1 MEARM
6 NGRWQRHL
14 PAVLLFLVLLG
25 GMPNSPEAVVK
36 RSMDG
41 SAQGAWV
48 KSRIQ
53 TNGEASYKEGEV
65 LVKFKTRLTRA
76 EAGMLAGEVA
86 ADVVKEFTFLSE
98 MKQSGYFLIVS
109 AQRTTR
115 QLLDGLRSRPEVE
128 AASPN
133 YRRRLQRLPNDPKL
147 DQLWGMTK
155 ITAAQAWEKNTGSA
169 GVVLAVLDTGVDYRH
184 EDLAANMWRNPGEVA
199 ANGVDDDGNGFVDD
213 VYGYDFAAD
222 NNGGKDSDPM
232 DIDSHGTH
240 VAGTIAAVGN
250 NGTGVCGINWDARI
264 MALKAFRPD
273 QYIFDSDSIAAIE
286 YAVLMKKNFGVNL
299 VAINAS
305 WGGAGNNPLQK
316 DAIAVAGDQ
325 GIVFICAAGN
335 DGTDNDSTPF
345 YPAAYDLANI
355 IAVAATDADDRL
367 ADFSNFGVN
376 SVDIAAPGV
385 GILSTVPA
393 GRGLEGRFTS
403 GADVY
408 KVIPMEFAGFT
419 PAGGLTCQLV
429 DCGRGL
435 DNAYF
440 PAAVNG
446 NIALIERGDKTFKE
460 KTLYAQN
467 AGAVAAV
474 IYNNEAGIFSG
485 TLGEAGNWIPVVS
498 LAREDGL
505 LEKARGTH
513 PVTLLVSPSS
523 YEFMDGTSMAAPHVC
538 GAVGL
543 LAAQYPTDGLAKRI
557 SRIYSGADRL
567 DALDKKMRTGARLNL
582 ARSLS
587 QNLLLTLTVFRQQ
600 ASVWVLKKDFA
611 QVYFS
616 IENDPS
622 SGISGAKFSIYR
634 SQAGGSFKTVKEV
647 ASAELQNNSYTYYDK
662 YLDSGVAYTYLV
674 QAVNARG
681 EVIAVSMKQ
690 SI

>member
-14 PAVLLFLVLLG
+14 PAVLLFLMMLG
-25 GMPNSPEAVVK
+25 GMPNMPEAVVRK
-36 RSMDG
+36 FADG
-41 SAQGAWV
+41 SEQNALAAV
-48 KSRIQ
+48 KSHA
-53 TNGEASYKEGEV
+53 NGEASYKEGEV
-65 LVKFKTRLTRA
+65 LVKFKQRLTRA
-76 EAGMLAGEVA
+76 EAGMVAGDLAAEIS
-86 ADVVKEFTFLSE
+86 KEFTVLSE

-109 AQRTTR
+109 TQRTTQ
-115 QLLDGLRSRPEVE
+115 QLLDGMRARPEVK

-147 DQLWGMTK
+147 DQLWGMTR
-155 ITAAQAWEKNTGSA
+155 IAAAAAWEKNTGSA

-184 EDLAANMWRNPGEVA
+184 EDLAANMWRNPGEIA

-222 NNGGKDSDPM
+222 NNGGRDSDPM

-250 NGTGVCGINWDARI
+250 NGAGVCGINWDAKI

-273 QYIFDSDSIAAIE
+273 LYIFDSDSIAAIE

-305 WGGAGNNPLQK
+305 WGGGGNNPLQK
-316 DAIAVAGDQ
+316 DAIAAAGDQ
-325 GIVFICAAGN
+325 GIAFICAAGN
-335 DGTDNDSTPF
+335 DGTDNDTAPF

-355 IAVAATDADDRL
+355 IAVAATDTDDQL
-367 ADFSNFGVN
+367 ADFSNYGVN

-385 GILSTVPA
+385 GILSTVLT
-393 GRGLEGRFTS
+393 GKGLEAALAS
-403 GADVY
+403 GAHTY
-408 KVIPMEFAGFT
+408 KVIPMEFSGFT
-419 PAGGLTCQLV
+419 PAGGLTRQLV

-435 DNAYF
+435 DGSFF
-440 PAAVNG
+440 PAAVSG

-474 IYNNEAGIFSG
+474 IYNNETGIFSG
-485 TLGEAGNWIPVVS
+485 TLGEAGDWIPVIS
-498 LAREDGL
+498 LARADGL
-505 LEKARGTH
+505 LEKAQGTH
-513 PVTLLVSPSS
+513 PVTVLVSAAN

-538 GAVGL
+538 GAIGL
-543 LAAQYPTDGLAKRI
+543 LAAQYPADGLTKRI
-557 SRIYSGADRL
+557 SRIYAGADRL

-582 ARSLS
+582 ARSLV

-600 ASVWVLKKDFA
+600 AIVWVLKKDFA
-611 QVYFS
+611 QVFFS
-616 IENDPS
+616 IENDPG

-634 SQAGGSFKTVKEV
+634 SQAGGSFKMIKEV
-647 ASAELQNNSYTYYDK
+647 AASDLQNNSYTYYDK
-662 YLDSGVAYTYLV
+662 YLDRGVAYTYLV
-674 QAVNARG
+674 KAVNAQG
-681 EVIAVSMKQ
+681 EVIAVSMQQ

>member
-6 NGRWQRHL
+6 NGRWQRHV
-14 PAVLLFLVLLG
+14 PAVLLFLALLG
-25 GMPNSPEAVVK
+25 GMPGTTEAVVR
-36 RSMDG
+36 RSMAG
-41 SAQGAWV
+41 SAPDALV
-48 KSRIQ
+48 RSRTQ
-53 TNGEASYKEGEV
+53 ASGETSYKEGEV
-65 LVKFKTRLTRA
+65 LVKFKTRVTRA
-76 EAGMLAGEVA
+76 EAGMLAGDLA
-86 ADVVKEFTFLSE
+86 AEISKEFALLSE

-109 AQRTTR
+109 AQRTTQ
-115 QLLDGLRSRPEVE
+115 QLLDGMRSRPEVE

-155 ITAAQAWEKNTGSA
+155 IAAPDAWEKNTGSA
-169 GVVLAVLDTGVDYRH
+169 GVVLAVLDSGVDYRH
-184 EDLAANMWRNPGEVA
+184 EDLAATMWRNPGEIA

-222 NNGGKDSDPM
+222 NNGGRDSDPM

-250 NGTGVCGINWDARI
+250 NGSGVCGINWDARI
-264 MALKAFRPD
+264 MALKTVRPD

-305 WGGAGNNPLQK
+305 WGGGGSNPLQK
-316 DAIAVAGDQ
+316 DAIAAAGDQ
-325 GIVFICAAGN
+325 GIAFICAAGN

-345 YPAAYDLANI
+345 YPAAYDLACI
-355 IAVAATDADDRL
+355 IAVAATDADDQL
-367 ADFSNFGVN
+367 ADFSDYGAN

-385 GILSTVPA
+385 GILSTVLT
-393 GRGLEGRFTS
+393 GKGLEAALFS
-403 GADVY
+403 GAYTY
-408 KVIPMEFAGFT
+408 KVIPMEFSGST
-419 PAGGLTCQLV
+419 PAGGLTRQLV
-429 DCGRGL
+429 DCGLGL
-435 DNAYF
+435 DSSFF
-440 PAAVNG
+440 PAAVSG
-446 NIALIERGDKTFKE
+446 HIALIERGDKTFKE
-460 KTLYAQN
+460 KTINAQN

-474 IYNNEAGIFSG
+474 IYNNETGIFSG

-498 LAREDGL
+498 LARADGV
-505 LEKARGTH
+505 LEKAQGTH
-513 PVTLLVSPSS
+513 PVTVLVSAGN

-543 LAAQYPTDGLAKRI
+543 LAAQYPADGLAKRI

-567 DALDKKMRTGARLNL
+567 DALEKKMRTGARLNL

-600 ASVWVLKKDFA
+600 AMVWVLKKDFA
-611 QVYFS
+611 QVFFS
-616 IENDPS
+616 VENDPGSAS
-622 SGISGAKFSIYR
+622 SAARFSIYR
-634 SQAGGSFKTVKEV
+634 NQAGGSFKMIKEV
-647 ASAELQNNSYTYYDK
+647 SAGDLQNNSYTYFDK
-662 YLDSGVAYTYLV
+662 YLDSGVAYSYLV
-674 QAVNARG
+674 QALNAQG
-681 EVIAVSMKQ
+681 VVIAVSMQQ